1 MTCICRFSVLLILD
15 YQDSL
20 LAALTAVH
28 ASSGSHVAPGP
39 WHQLVCSFLQMTPF
53 SSSTGARCNPVL
65 TQNSTTAAGDGNTA
79 ATSCTAA
86 DLSDTS
92 AEMATAG

>member
-1 MTCICRFSVLLILD
+1 MPPVGHT
-15 YQDSL
+15 Y
-20 LAALTAVH
+20 
-28 ASSGSHVAPGP
+28 
-39 WHQLVCSFLQMTPF
+39 QLVCLFLQMAPF
-53 SSSTGARCNPVL
+53 SSGTGARCNPVL

-86 DLSDTS
+86 DLSDAS